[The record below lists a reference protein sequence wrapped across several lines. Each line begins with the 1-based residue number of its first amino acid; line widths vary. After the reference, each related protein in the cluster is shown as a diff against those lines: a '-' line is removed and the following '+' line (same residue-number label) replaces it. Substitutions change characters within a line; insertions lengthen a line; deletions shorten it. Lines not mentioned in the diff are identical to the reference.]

1 MITAR
6 AAIDRHS
13 CLVDLDVNGHA
24 GYGEKGYDIVC
35 SAVTVLSRT
44 AGRILISQF
53 NKNCTFESA
62 ERGSFKL
69 KLGKIDEGKR
79 EWTEGVTEFLL
90 NGLSDLEKEYPA
102 CIKLEIISNEE
113 MIHGS

>member
-1 MITAR
+1 MITAS
-6 AAIDRHS
+6 AVIDNCS
-13 CLVDLDVNGHA
+13 CLIDLDVSGHA
-24 GYGEKGYDIVC
+24 GHGEKGYDIVC

-44 AGRILISQF
+44 AGRILISRF
-53 NKNCTFESA
+53 GENCMFESG

-69 KLGKIDEGKR
+69 KVLKIDEGKR
-79 EWTEGVTEFLL
+79 EWTEGITEFLL
-90 NGLSDLEKEYPA
+90 NGLSDLEREYPA